1 VDDDIARLVLREEK
15 RIASKTAYRSGQ
27 KTLRKL
33 ACGVMIYEFPG
44 TAKGEWD
51 RFQTRRAG
59 MAVAK
64 VMGADF
70 GGSIIR
76 MRRRTIH
83 SVVRASGWRIA
94 GWTDHER
101 EALAQLAPLLAMIPD
116 LAEWRPEEKKHLEA
130 IVRAKA
136 GAEEAV
142 SVRLMQTHV
151 RLRRAILEIG
161 Q

>member
-1 VDDDIARLVLREEK
+1 
-15 RIASKTAYRSGQ
+15 
-27 KTLRKL
+27 
-33 ACGVMIYEFPG
+33 
-44 TAKGEWD
+44 
-51 RFQTRRAG
+51 

-64 VMGADF
+64 AMGSEF

-83 SVVRASGWRIA
+83 SVVRASGWKIS
-94 GWTDHER
+94 GWTDQER
-101 EALAQLAPLLAMIPD
+101 EVLAQLAPLLAMIPD
-116 LAEWRPEEKKHLEA
+116 LAKWRPEEKKHLEA

-142 SVRLMQTHV
+142 CVRLMQTHA
-151 RLRRAILEIG
+151 RLRRAILALGHEATPSIDFHRSPSL